1 MLSTPRWL
9 VSPFKEISSDFG
21 VVISLKTRMLFPRIQ
36 GLLYRNLLKP
46 ILFKFDPEAIHD
58 FFVSSGHYLGKCPLS
73 RAIAALLFSY
83 KSRRLKQTVLGI
95 KFKNP
100 IGLVA
105 GFDKNARLTQI
116 LPSVG
121 FGFEVIGSIT
131 GEPCAGN
138 SERPRLWRL
147 PRSKGLVVFYGLM
160 NDGCEAIS
168 KRLSKLKFRFPIG
181 VSIAKT
187 NDDTTVELE
196 AGIRDYIKAVKTL
209 KNTGDFFVINIS
221 CPNAFGGEPFTA
233 PERLDLLLAAIDKEK
248 VFKPVMLKLPVDIS
262 THELDELIQVCDKH
276 HVHGLIL
283 SNLTKNRR
291 LVSVDQDEI
300 KGINVG
306 GISGASTSDLA
317 NNLISHAYQAAGD
330 RYVIVGVGGVF
341 NANDAYEK
349 IKLGASLVGMIT
361 GMIYEGPQVV
371 GRINKGLVKLLKK
384 DGFKNISE
392 AIGSAHK

>member
-1 MLSTPRWL
+1 
-9 VSPFKEISSDFG
+9 
-21 VVISLKTRMLFPRIQ
+21 MLFPRIQ

-46 ILFKFDPEAIHD
+46 ILFKFDPEVIHD
-58 FFVSSGHYLGKCPLS
+58 FFVSAGYWLGKLPFAKTMTS
-73 RAIAALLFSY
+73 ILFSY
-83 KSRRLKQTVLGI
+83 KSRRLRQTVLGI

-121 FGFEVIGSIT
+121 FGFEVVGSIT
-131 GEPCAGN
+131 GEKCAGN

-147 PRSKGLVVFYGLM
+147 PKSKGLVVFYGLM
-160 NDGCEAIS
+160 NDGCEAIG

-209 KNTGDFFVINIS
+209 KDTGDFFVINVS

-262 THELDELIQVCDKH
+262 THELDELIQVCDRH
-276 HVHGLIL
+276 HVHGMIL
-283 SNLTKNRR
+283 SNLTKKRDR
-291 LVSVDQDEI
+291 SEIMPEEI
-300 KGINVG
+300 KGIDKG
-306 GISGASTSDLA
+306 GISGVPARGAA
-317 NNLISHAYQAAGD
+317 NGLIAHAYQAAGD

-341 NANDAYEK
+341 TAQDAYEK

-361 GMIYEGPQVV
+361 GMIYEGPQVI
-371 GRINKGLVKLLKK
+371 GRINRDLVKLLKK

-392 AIGSAHK
+392 AIGSAHR